1 MTRLAVFD
9 TPARVRDVRSARKRE
24 RWSELVAGRIGA
36 IAAAFPQI
44 YDPTREDTPDTASVV
59 AIPPWPASPGRLR
72 RETGDP
78 VERWRIADGDRNQ
91 QDEYC
96 EWAVERENRKITR
109 VTFTTEVPEYY
120 DFLAAVAPDRLLD
133 VYHRWVSRR
142 ARIEDLVVNG
152 SYRRVNP
159 WNDQDP
165 AKGRIAHLT
174 QGANTLT
181 DALGLAGLATVPRER
196 NGVLVTTKEDLAGC
210 ANLGDPTRFS
220 DPAIAAVVNAAARN
234 GASLTLADPVGLYI
248 DGLITIGMKT
258 PDGTDPAK
266 FWTIERGRKSH
277 AVRASIAVPETPKRD
292 YVVGDITIRG
302 RKIDFGAQLA
312 DLVRVRLAAV
322 VRPGNAKPR
331 PQPCR

>member
-1 MTRLAVFD
+1 MAKLAAFE
-9 TPARVRDVRSARKRE
+9 TPARLRDVRSAAKRKE
-24 RWSELVAGRIGA
+24 WSDVVAGRIGA
-36 IAAAFPQI
+36 VAAAFRQI
-44 YDPTREDTPDTASVV
+44 YVPTEEDTPENARVVSV
-59 AIPPWPASPGRLR
+59 PPWPASPGRLR
-72 RETGDP
+72 HETSNPDK
-78 VERWRIADGDRNQ
+78 RWRIADGDRNQ

-96 EWAVERENRKITR
+96 EWVVERTNRKITR

-120 DFLAAVAPDRLLD
+120 DFLAAVAPQRLLEI
-133 VYHRWVSRR
+133 YHRWVSKR
-142 ARIEDLVVNG
+142 ARIEDLIVNG
-152 SYRRVNP
+152 RYRRINP

-165 AKGRIAHLT
+165 ARGRIAHLT

-181 DALGLAGLATVPRER
+181 DAVGLAGLATVPRER
-196 NGVLVTTKEDLAGC
+196 KGVLVTTKEDLAGC
-210 ANLGDPTRFS
+210 ANLGNPRRFS

-248 DGLITIGMKT
+248 DRLVTIGMKT
-258 PDGTDPAK
+258 PDDTDPAK
-266 FWTIERGRKSH
+266 FWTIERGTKRH
-277 AVRASIAVPETPKRD
+277 AVRASFAVPEIPKRD

-312 DLVRVRLAAV
+312 ELVRVRLAAV